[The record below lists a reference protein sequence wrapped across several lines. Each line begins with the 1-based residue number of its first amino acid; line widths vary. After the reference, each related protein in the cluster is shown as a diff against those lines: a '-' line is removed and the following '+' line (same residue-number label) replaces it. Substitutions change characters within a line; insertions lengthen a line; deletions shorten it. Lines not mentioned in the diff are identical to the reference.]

1 MTSVGNPSAT
11 AELPAVSEGLAELPG
26 EAAVLGD
33 ADPEAVGEAEGEAAD
48 GEGDAAAEEDS
59 VPAASLDSVS
69 GVHPEAAS
77 SRAAA
82 VRAIRG
88 FFMGVR
94 ILWGSGSGPQSRR
107 NENVGPVVYHEGV
120 TNGPSE
126 NRDCTIMHV
135 DMDAFYVSVEL
146 LKRPELAGRPII
158 VGGLGGRSVVLSASY
173 EARRFGVHS
182 AMPMSVAYRQCP
194 QAVILEP
201 HQEDYR
207 EVSGRLMAIFES
219 ITPLV
224 EPLSVDEAFLD
235 IAGAMRLLGPPRAIG
250 ELIRARVAAELGITA
265 SVGIA
270 ATKFVAKIA
279 STRSKPNGLLLI
291 PRSET
296 VAYLHT
302 LDVSA
307 LWGVGAKTRET
318 LARVGIST
326 VEDVARTPVSVLKRL
341 LGATGEHVYELAW
354 GRDPRSVTP
363 VRREKSIGA
372 EETFARDVS
381 DDETLHTELLR
392 LAHKT
397 AARLRA
403 AGMQCRAVSLKLRYA
418 DFSTLTRTRTL
429 REPVDSA
436 QLIYE
441 ETRALLTALGPR
453 RMSVRLIGLRT
464 ERLEPAEGAAVQLT
478 LDGRD
483 DNWRS
488 AEDALDKINAR
499 FGELGVMPAR
509 LLDPSR
515 RGRSGRGT
523 GHPAPPEQSAD

>member
-1 MTSVGNPSAT
+1 M
-11 AELPAVSEGLAELPG
+11 
-26 EAAVLGD
+26 AAD
-33 ADPEAVGEAEGEAAD
+33 EAEGEALLPGDDGLPEEAEAEGEAEPLGDGDAED
-48 GEGDAAAEEDS
+48 GEDDVDADAGAEA
-59 VPAASLDSVS
+59 VPAESES
-69 GVHPEAAS
+69 GEHPAATT
-77 SRAAA
+77 SRAAEA
-82 VRAIRG
+82 RAIRG
-88 FFMGVR
+88 LFMGIRFV
-94 ILWGSGSGPQSRR
+94 WESGSGPQSRGSP
-107 NENVGPVVYHEGV
+107 NVSAVVYHEGV
-120 TNGPSE
+120 SNGPSE

-173 EARRFGVHS
+173 EARRYGVHS

-207 EVSGRLMAIFES
+207 EVSGRLMGIFES

-235 IAGAMRLLGPPRAIG
+235 IGGAMRLLGPPRAIG
-250 ELIRARVAAELGITA
+250 ELIRRRVAAELGITA

-279 STRSKPNGLLLI
+279 STRSKPDGLLLI

-296 VAYLHT
+296 VSFLHT

-318 LARVGIST
+318 LGRVGIST

-341 LGATGEHVYELAW
+341 LGSTGEHVYELAW

-363 VRREKSIGA
+363 VRTEKSIGA
-372 EETFARDVS
+372 EETFAQDVS
-381 DDETLHTELLR
+381 EDEILHTELLR
-392 LAHKT
+392 LAHRT
-397 AARLRA
+397 AVRLRA
-403 AGMQCRAVSLKLRYA
+403 AGMQCRAVSLKLRFA
-418 DFSTLTRTRTL
+418 DFSTITRTRTL

-441 ETRALLTALGPR
+441 EVRGLLTALGPR

-464 ERLEPAEGAAVQLT
+464 ERLEPAGNAAVQLT

-499 FGELGVMPAR
+499 FGELGVVPAR
-509 LLDPSR
+509 LLGP
-515 RGRSGRGT
+515 SGRGRQ
-523 GHPAPPEQSAD
+523 GRNPGQGSAPPPAQD

>member
-1 MTSVGNPSAT
+1 M
-11 AELPAVSEGLAELPG
+11 AELDAVPDGVAEPLG
-26 EAAVLGD
+26 EAEARGVAEPEAEPEGD
-33 ADPEAVGEAEGEAAD
+33 AEADPEGDAEADGDEAE
-48 GEGDAAAEEDS
+48 AEDSAVPESEDS
-59 VPAASLDSVS
+59 VSAVQ
-69 GVHPEAAS
+69 PEAAS

-88 FFMGVR
+88 FFMFVR
-94 ILWGSGSGPQSRR
+94 ICWGSGSGPQSRR
-107 NENVGPVVYHEGV
+107 NENVGAVVYHEGV
-120 TNGPSE
+120 SNGPSE

-146 LKRPELAGRPII
+146 LKRPDLAGRPII

-173 EARRFGVHS
+173 EARRYGVHS

-235 IAGAMRLLGPPRAIG
+235 IGGAMRLLGPPRAIG
-250 ELIRARVAAELGITA
+250 KLIRQRVAAELGITA

-279 STRSKPNGLLLI
+279 STRSKPDGLLLI

-326 VEDVARTPVSVLKRL
+326 VEDVARTPVTVLKRL
-341 LGATGEHVYELAW
+341 LGATGEHVHELAW
-354 GRDPRSVTP
+354 GRDPRAVTP

-403 AGMQCRAVSLKLRYA
+403 AGLQSRAVSLKLRYA

-509 LLDPSR
+509 LLDPAR
-515 RGRSGRGT
+515 RARSGRGQP
-523 GHPAPPEQSAD
+523 PAFPPAEAPD